1 MLPKARLVGFAV
13 SVPGVTPVPVSGM
26 LKLGF
31 EPFEVILTLPLAAPL
46 VVGANSTVNDVL
58 WPAVNVKGRASPL
71 KLNPVPLAEAAEM
84 VRLDPPELVS
94 VSDRLELLPTWTL
107 PKARLVG
114 LAVNVP
120 GVTPVPESGMPK
132 LGFEP
137 FEVMLTL
144 PLAAP
149 LVVGAKSTVNDV
161 LWPAVNVKGR
171 ASPLKLNPAPL
182 AEAAEMVRLD
192 PPELVSVSDKL
203 LLLPTWTLPNPRLV
217 GFAVNVPCVTPVPE
231 SGMLKLGFEPLEVMV
246 TLPLTAP
253 LVVGA
258 NDTVNDVLWPAY
270 NVKGRASPLK
280 LNPVPLAEA
289 AEIVRLVPP
298 EFVSVSDKL
307 ELLPT

>member
-1 MLPKARLVGFAV
+1 
-13 SVPGVTPVPVSGM
+13 
-26 LKLGF
+26 LGF

-58 WPAVNVKGRASPL
+58 WPAVNVKGRVSPL
-71 KLNPVPLAEAAEM
+71 KLNPLPLAAPAEM
-84 VRLDPPELVS
+84 VRFDPPELVS
-94 VSDRLELLPTWTL
+94 VSDKLELLPTWTL

-114 LAVNVP
+114 FAVNVP
-120 GVTPVPESGMPK
+120 CVTPVPESGMLK

-171 ASPLKLNPAPL
+171 ASPLKLNPVPL

-203 LLLPTWTLPNPRLV
+203 LLLPIWTLPNPRLV
-217 GFAVNVPCVTPVPE
+217 GFAVSVPCVTPVPE
-231 SGMLKLGFEPLEVMV
+231 SGMLKLGFEPFEVML
-246 TLPLTAP
+246 TLPLAAP

-258 NDTVNDVLWPAY
+258 NSTVNDVLWPAF
-270 NVKGRASPLK
+270 NVKGKASPLR
-280 LNPVPLAEA
+280 LNPAPLAAA

-298 EFVSVSDKL
+298 EFVTVSDKL